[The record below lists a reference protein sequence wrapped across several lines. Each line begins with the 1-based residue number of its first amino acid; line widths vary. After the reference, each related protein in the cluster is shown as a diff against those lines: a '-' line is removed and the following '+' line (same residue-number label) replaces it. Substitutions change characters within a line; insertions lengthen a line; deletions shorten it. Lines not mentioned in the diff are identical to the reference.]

1 MWKRGTTVSIRPTP
15 PEPPPLALW
24 QGDVL
29 LVAVEATPD
38 DAVPEPRAERV
49 VLAEGEATGHA
60 HAVRERDARTWVHE
74 GQRYLLTKSVTQLVH
89 EEHAPI
95 QVPPGVWRIVLQR
108 EYEPA
113 PMDVPAWR
121 RVAD

>member
-1 MWKRGTTVSIRPTP
+1 LSDTP
-15 PEPPPLALW
+15 RPPLALR

-29 LVAVEATPD
+29 LVAVEAIPD
-38 DAVPEPRAERV
+38 DAKPEPRRERI

-60 HAVRERDARTWVHE
+60 HAVLERDARTWVHE
-74 GQRYLLTKSVTQLVH
+74 GQRYLLTKSVAQLVH

-95 QVPPGVWRIVLQR
+95 EVPPGAWRIVLQR

-113 PMDVPAWR
+113 PIVAQAWR